1 VFKIGQVV
9 ANKIGIGV
17 IEDIS
22 DVRIVIKRPSANEL
36 GFKLIEVT
44 KEQAD
49 RLGMTLMEFLE
60 TTLHPV
66 NDLSPQDVDA
76 FKADIKKV
84 NTK

>member
-1 VFKIGQVV
+1 MFKVGQVV
-9 ANKIGIGV
+9 ANKIGIGI

-49 RLGMTLMEFLE
+49 RLGLTLMEFLE
-60 TTLHPV
+60 TTLHPID
-66 NDLSPQDVDA
+66 NLSPQDVDA
-76 FKADIKKV
+76 FKSDIKRI